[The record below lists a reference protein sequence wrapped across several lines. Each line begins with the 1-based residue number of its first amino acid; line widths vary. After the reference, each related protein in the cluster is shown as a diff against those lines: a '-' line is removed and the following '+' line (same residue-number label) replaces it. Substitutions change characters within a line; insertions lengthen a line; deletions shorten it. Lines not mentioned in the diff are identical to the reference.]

1 MNGVHDMGGMHGFGA
16 VEPEANEPVFHAPW
30 EGRVLAM
37 NRAMGSLGLWNIDIG
52 RFSRESLPPD
62 VYLGSSY
69 YKKWTLGL
77 EDLVVQYGLVGED
90 ELAAGHALHPAA
102 AGARTLA
109 ASDAPR
115 LLSRGSFERPAT
127 APAQFK
133 VGDRVRMKNMHP
145 ASHTRLPRYVRGHV
159 GVIEC
164 VRGCHVFPDAVVAGR
179 GEEPH
184 WLYTVVF
191 EGRELW
197 GESGDPTVK
206 VSVEAWEPYLDAA
219 LTPVGE

>member
-1 MNGVHDMGGMHGFGA
+1 MNGVHDMGGMQGFGA

-37 NRAMGSLGLWNIDIG
+37 NRAMGYLGLWNIDIG
-52 RFSRESLPPD
+52 RFSRESLPPE

-69 YKKWTLGL
+69 YRKWTLGL
-77 EDLVVQYGLVGED
+77 EDLTVQYGLVGED
-90 ELAAGHALHPAA
+90 EFAAGRALHPAA
-102 AGARTLA
+102 PVKRTLTQA
-109 ASDAPR
+109 DAPKV
-115 LLSRGSFERPAT
+115 LARGSYERPAA
-127 APAQFK
+127 APARFK

-145 ASHTRLPRYVRGHV
+145 PGHTRLPRYVRGHA

-191 EGRELW
+191 DGRELW
-197 GESGDPTVK
+197 GDGSDPTVK
-206 VSVEAWEPYLDAA
+206 VSVEAWEPYLDR
-219 LTPVGE
+219 G